1 MRSEKQHLTT
11 NLMMKWFDNY
21 LNAEQYRFI
30 LFVFGVQEE
39 YRKLKE
45 KIFDRN
51 THMYI
56 RLITVAKD

>member
-21 LNAEQYRFI
+21 LNAELYRLI

>member
-21 LNAEQYRFI
+21 LNAELYRFI

>member
-56 RLITVAKD
+56 RLITIAKD